1 MNRVAEIE
9 KAVNELSQK
18 EYAEFRQR
26 FLERDWE
33 RWDHQIEQ
41 DVASGN
47 LDFLIQEAMN
57 DKQNSK
63 LKLL

>member
-9 KAVNELSQK
+9 KAVNELSQE

-26 FLERDWE
+26 FLERDWK
-33 RWDHQIEQ
+33 RWDHQLEQ
-41 DVASGN
+41 DAASGN

-57 DKQNSK
+57 DKQII
-63 LKLL
+63 L